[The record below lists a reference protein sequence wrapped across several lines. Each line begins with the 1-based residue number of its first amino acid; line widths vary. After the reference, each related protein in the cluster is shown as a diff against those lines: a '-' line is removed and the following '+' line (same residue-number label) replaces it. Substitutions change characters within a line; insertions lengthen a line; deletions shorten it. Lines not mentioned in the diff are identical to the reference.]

1 MGSPL
6 WKRGVRGDFV
16 NIFDSIGVLQKA
28 TQEDLK
34 IDVLGAAGNLTNE
47 SIIEKTWSSENLP

>member
-16 NIFDSIGVLQKA
+16 KIFDSIGVLLNYSMTPPIFLPFASRAQA
-28 TQEDLK
+28 RE
-34 IDVLGAAGNLTNE
+34 AAPLA
-47 SIIEKTWSSENLP
+47 